1 MSVQDNLADE
11 NELLS
16 SETDVETN
24 VETND
29 QNGGKRRRRRSSK
42 RFSKRSSKRGKKV
55 MRKKTKKRSKGPSK
69 WIMHV
74 KAFCKKT
81 GKTFPEALKD
91 PACKRSFKH

>member
-1 MSVQDNLADE
+1 MSVEDNLADE

-16 SETDVETN
+16 SETNDQN
-24 VETND
+24 DQND

>member
-1 MSVQDNLADE
+1 MNQEDTQNNLDAQEELTHESNDDN
-11 NELLS
+11 
-16 SETDVETN
+16 
-24 VETND
+24 
-29 QNGGKRRRRRSSK
+29 QNGGKRRKKRSSK
-42 RFSKRSSKRGKKV
+42 RGKKSSSKRGKKV
-55 MRKKTKKRSKGPSK
+55 MRKKTSKRSKGASK